1 MVGQPG
7 FFDLD
12 ERYRALAETGDPL
25 IKLAELI
32 EFEVFRSPLLRALA
46 RSDGS
51 RGGRPPYDPVLM
63 FKILVL
69 QTLYTLSDDAAEF
82 QIKDRLSFMRF
93 LRLGF
98 HDRVP
103 DAKTIWLF
111 REQLTRAGAITEL
124 FATFDAHLKA
134 RGHLAMSG
142 QIIDASIIA
151 APRQRNG
158 EAEKAAIKEGRIPEG
173 WAAKPKKLAQKDR
186 DARWTLK
193 RAKARPQSQD
203 GTTRPRV
210 EIAIPVFGYKNH
222 VSIDRAHGF
231 VRRFAITDAAAYD
244 GGQLASLLDKDNTAS
259 TVWADTA
266 YRSKRNER
274 QLARGGFFSKVHF
287 RRKPVSDLT
296 PRQTKANAARRTL
309 EDALRRR
316 DGVCSS
322 KAPLWIVRQNHRP
335 RAGDREDR
343 PSQSHLQYAPPR
355 LGRAAESTGLSVGSR
370 ATHAKIHLSSCGSA
384 AKSPF
389 RHRPPPA
396 TRFFEV
402 SDQFPS
408 ELMRPSHAI
417 GLSSAIL
424 DPSSATG

>member
-1 MVGQPG
+1 MGQPG

-12 ERYRALAETGDPL
+12 ERYRTLAESGDPL

-32 EFEVFRSPLLRALA
+32 EFEVFRRPLVGALV

-51 RGGRPPYDPVLM
+51 KGGRPPYDPVLM

-93 LRLGF
+93 LGLGL

-111 REQLTRAGAITEL
+111 REQLTRAGAL
-124 FATFDAHLKA
+124 FASFDAHLKA

-142 QIIDASIIA
+142 QIVDASIVA
-151 APRQRNG
+151 APRQRNT
-158 EAEKAAIKEGRIPEG
+158 EAEKTAIKEGRIPED
-173 WAAKPKKLAQKDR
+173 WASQPNKLAQKDR

-193 RAKARPQSQD
+193 RAKARPRSED
-203 GTTRPRV
+203 GITKPRV

-231 VRRFAITDAAAYD
+231 VRRFTVTDAAAYD
-244 GGQLASLLDKDNTAS
+244 GGQLTSLLDKDNTAS

-274 QLARGGFFSKVHF
+274 HLARSGFFSKVHF
-287 RRKPVSDLT
+287 RRKPGFDLT
-296 PRQTKANAARRTL
+296 SSQAKANVARSKVRSAVEAVFAAQKHRFGLFVRTIGLARATVKIGLANLTYNMRRL
-309 EDALRRR
+309 VWIEQ
-316 DGVCSS
+316 C
-322 KAPLWIVRQNHRP
+322 KAP
-335 RAGDREDR
+335 A
-343 PSQSHLQYAPPR
+343 
-355 LGRAAESTGLSVGSR
+355 
-370 ATHAKIHLSSCGSA
+370 
-384 AKSPF
+384 
-389 RHRPPPA
+389 
-396 TRFFEV
+396 
-402 SDQFPS
+402 
-408 ELMRPSHAI
+408 
-417 GLSSAIL
+417 
-424 DPSSATG
+424 

>member
-1 MVGQPG
+1 MGQPG

-12 ERYRALAETGDPL
+12 ERYRMLAESGDPL

-32 EFEVFRSPLLRALA
+32 EFEIFRGPLVGALA

-51 RGGRPPYDPVLM
+51 KGGRPPYDPVLM

-93 LRLGF
+93 LGLGL

-111 REQLTRAGAITEL
+111 REQLTRAGAIREL
-124 FATFDAHLKA
+124 FASFDAHLKA

-142 QIIDASIIA
+142 QIVDASIIA
-151 APRQRNG
+151 APRQRNT
-158 EAEKAAIKEGRIPEG
+158 EAEKTAIKEGRIPED
-173 WAAKPKKLAQKDR
+173 WAAQPNKLAQKDR

-193 RAKARPQSQD
+193 RAKARPRGED
-203 GTTRPRV
+203 GITKPRV

-231 VRRFAITDAAAYD
+231 VRRFTVTDAATYD
-244 GGQLASLLDKDNTAS
+244 GGQLMSLLDKDNTAS

-274 QLARGGFFSKVHF
+274 HLARSGFFSKVHF
-287 RRKPVSDLT
+287 RRNPGFDLT
-296 PRQTKANAARRTL
+296 SSQAKANVARSKVRSAVEAVFAAQKHRFGLFVRT
-309 EDALRRR
+309 
-316 DGVCSS
+316 
-322 KAPLWIVRQNHRP
+322 I
-335 RAGDREDR
+335 
-343 PSQSHLQYAPPR
+343 
-355 LGRAAESTGLSVGSR
+355 GLAR
-370 ATHAKIHLSSCGSA
+370 ATVK
-384 AKSPF
+384 
-389 RHRPPPA
+389 
-396 TRFFEV
+396 
-402 SDQFPS
+402 
-408 ELMRPSHAI
+408 I
-417 GLSSAIL
+417 GLANLTYNMRRLVWIEQGKTH
-424 DPSSATG
+424 A